1 VTFKTL
7 FKRRQPAVPPPQ
19 LASPARLPDSPNRP
33 HTSVTLSA
41 LRVLLGLGAVAAL
54 SVYPE
59 VRRITV
65 SALRGTAVRVLHV
78 LRPQDIVATA
88 ADLTPEVRAL
98 LDTIAYAEGTAGE
111 GGYQT
116 IYSYRYF
123 HSFADHPRRIECA
136 WSSGGW
142 LCSDAAGRYQ
152 MLSTTFDYVAEP
164 LGLRDF
170 SPASQDLAAVE
181 LIRRYDVLDAIQ
193 RGEFER
199 TLYAIRAEWASLP
212 GAGYGQPERDL
223 DDLREVYERRLAFYQ
238 RKADRADLPDSPE
251 LPPDSPELSD
261 SL

>member
-1 VTFKTL
+1 MFVTLKSL
-7 FKRRQPAVPPPQ
+7 FEPRAAERPTTRQPARQRLAAPRFFPLQ
-19 LASPARLPDSPNRP
+19 L
-33 HTSVTLSA
+33 
-41 LRVLLGLGAVAAL
+41 LLGLGVMAVMSA
-54 SVYPE
+54 YPE
-59 VRRITV
+59 VRRVSV
-65 SALRGTAVRVLHV
+65 SAVRGTVIRALHI

-111 GGYQT
+111 GGYRT

-123 HSFADHPRRIECA
+123 SSFADHPRRIECA
-136 WSSGGW
+136 WSGGGW

-181 LIRRYDVLDAIQ
+181 LIRRYGVLEAIQ
-193 RGEFER
+193 RGEFDR
-199 TLYAIRAEWASLP
+199 TLFAIRAEWASLP

-223 DDLREVYERRLAFYQ
+223 EELRSVYERRLAFYL
-238 RKADRADLPDSPE
+238 RE
-251 LPPDSPELSD
+251 VELSESAD
-261 SL
+261 G

>member
-1 VTFKTL
+1 MVS
-7 FKRRQPAVPPPQ
+7 AI
-19 LASPARLPDSPNRP
+19 RL
-33 HTSVTLSA
+33 L
-41 LRVLLGLGAVAAL
+41 LLLGAIAAL

-59 VRRITV
+59 VRRISV
-65 SALRGTAVRVLHV
+65 SALRGTAVRVWHL

-111 GGYQT
+111 GGYRT

-123 HSFADHPRRIECA
+123 DSYADHPRRIECA

-164 LGLRDF
+164 LGLVDF

-181 LIRRYDVLDAIQ
+181 LIRRCGVLDAIQ
-193 RGEFER
+193 RGEFDR
-199 TLYAIRAEWASLP
+199 TLKGIRSEWASLP
-212 GAGYGQPERDL
+212 GAGYGQPERDIEE
-223 DDLREVYERRLAFYQ
+223 LREVYHRRLGFYQ
-238 RKADRADLPDSPE
+238 RE
-251 LPPDSPELSD
+251 LERSAALTDG
-261 SL
+261 